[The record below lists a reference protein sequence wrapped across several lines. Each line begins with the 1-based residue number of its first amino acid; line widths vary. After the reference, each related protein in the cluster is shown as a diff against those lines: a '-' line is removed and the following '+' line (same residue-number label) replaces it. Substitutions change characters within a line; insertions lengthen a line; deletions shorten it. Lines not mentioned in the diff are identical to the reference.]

1 MSINI
6 SVPGGTENP
15 DLKPRIT
22 VLGVGGAGGNA
33 VNNMI
38 SKELQGVDFV
48 VANTDAQALVR
59 AKTDRRVQLGQDV
72 TEGLGAG
79 SRPDVGRIAA
89 EESLERAME
98 ELDGAHMCFI
108 AAGMGGGTGT
118 GAAPVLA
125 KAAKERGILTV
136 AVVTKPFQFEG
147 SHRMRIAEAG
157 IQDLENYVDTL
168 IIIPNQNLFR
178 IANEN
183 TTFADAFAMA
193 DEVLYS
199 GVRGVTDLMTMPGL
213 INLDFAD
220 IRSVMGEMGKAMM
233 GTGEA
238 QGERRALEAA
248 EAAINNPLLDDSSM
262 KGAKGVLI
270 NITGGM
276 DITLFEVDEAANR
289 IRDEVDQ
296 DAHIIIGSAF
306 DNELDGLMRVSVVAT
321 GIDSAAA
328 EQPRPQ
334 VLTVSN
340 ATARKPEAPATP
352 KAPEPVR
359 RVPAAAAAPAAATP
373 AAPGTKSEEP
383 AAAAPRPVAPA
394 VPKPAAAVAAP
405 AEQEL
410 PMAEPEGEED
420 SASPAFEI
428 ADKAVAET
436 KTEVAAR
443 AEAPVEEEATA
454 PEAETSVEE
463 TTEDTEPEVAEDKA
477 DAEDVAPKATPKV
490 GAIDAFIPKPAVG
503 IKGEAKEVA
512 EHADPLAEADL
523 VNGGK
528 EPADRKPISKGKSSL
543 FELVTGTGKAAID
556 RVRGSSDRPQTVGAP
571 AADKGETKAE
581 SSMPAAPV
589 VSPGPVGGMRTT
601 AQAATQMAPQPT
613 LGGLDPQDRIQESQD
628 EDEDLLD
635 IPAFLRRQA
644 N

>member
-6 SVPGGTENP
+6 SVPGGTDAP

-89 EESLERAME
+89 EESLERVME

-157 IQDLENYVDTL
+157 IQDLESYVDTL

-306 DNELDGLMRVSVVAT
+306 DQDLDGLMRVSVVAT

-340 ATARKPEAPATP
+340 ATARKPEAPALP
-352 KAPEPVR
+352 KMPEPVR

-373 AAPGTKSEEP
+373 AAKPEEAPAP

-394 VPKPAAAVAAP
+394 VPKPAAAAAP

-410 PMAEPEGEED
+410 PMEEPKAEED
-420 SASPAFEI
+420 DAAPAFEI
-428 ADKAVAET
+428 ADKAVAES
-436 KTEVAAR
+436 ESDVEAEAEAPVAEEAAPEPE
-443 AEAPVEEEATA
+443 AEAPVEEVA
-454 PEAETSVEE
+454 EAEEAEAVEE
-463 TTEDTEPEVAEDKA
+463 DDEAEN
-477 DAEDVAPKATPKV
+477 VAPAATPKV

-503 IKGEAKEVA
+503 TKDEAKEVA
-512 EHADPLAEADL
+512 EHADPMAEADL

-556 RVRGSSDRPQTVGAP
+556 RVRGTSERPQSVDGP
-571 AADKGETKAE
+571 AIDKGEPKAE
-581 SSMPAAPV
+581 RSMPAAPAA
-589 VSPGPVGGMRTT
+589 PQGPVGGMRTA
-601 AQAATQMAPQPT
+601 AQAAPQMAPQPT
-613 LGGLDPQDRIQESQD
+613 LGGLDPQDRIQESHD

>member
-6 SVPGGTENP
+6 SVPGDDNAP

-38 SKELQGVDFV
+38 ASELQGVDFV

-59 AKTDRRVQLGQDV
+59 AKTDRRVQLGADV

-89 EESLERAME
+89 EESLEKVME
-98 ELDGAHMCFI
+98 ELEGAHMVFV

-118 GAAPVLA
+118 GAAPVIA

-157 IQDLENYVDTL
+157 IQDLESYVDTL

-178 IANEN
+178 IANET
-183 TTFADAFAMA
+183 TTFADAFNMA

-238 QGERRALEAA
+238 SGERRSLEAA

-262 KGAKGVLI
+262 KGARGVLI

-289 IRDEVDQ
+289 IRSEVDQ

-306 DNELDGLMRVSVVAT
+306 DKELDGLMRVSVVAT
-321 GIDSAAA
+321 GIDAAAA
-328 EQPRPQ
+328 EAPRPQ
-334 VLTVSN
+334 VLTVSDRI
-340 ATARKPEAPATP
+340 APKTVPEAPEAEKTDQSP
-352 KAPEPVR
+352 IR
-359 RVPAAAAAPAAATP
+359 RVAAAQPAAAAEEPASGDAAPQRVVLKAKPAAADDVEEEAPKPAADAEAEIEAEADDDTQFEIRDDNPRPAAAAA
-373 AAPGTKSEEP
+373 
-383 AAAAPRPVAPA
+383 
-394 VPKPAAAVAAP
+394 
-405 AEQEL
+405 
-410 PMAEPEGEED
+410 
-420 SASPAFEI
+420 SADDAS
-428 ADKAVAET
+428 DD
-436 KTEVAAR
+436 
-443 AEAPVEEEATA
+443 A
-454 PEAETSVEE
+454 PE
-463 TTEDTEPEVAEDKA
+463 PVAEDDA
-477 DAEDVAPKATPKV
+477 DDDAKSADDITDGDEAQEAIEEASAPAPAATPKV
-490 GAIDAFIPKPAVG
+490 GATDAFIPKPAAAAG
-503 IKGEAKEVA
+503 DRKPDVA
-512 EHADPLAEADL
+512 DSADPMAEAAL

-528 EPADRKPISKGKSSL
+528 QPAEQTGGKSKSSL
-543 FELVTGTGKAAID
+543 FELVTGTGKAAINKVTGNKRD
-556 RVRGSSDRPQTVGAP
+556 DAVSSTPAVSRPDSGSEPKAERTSPSLKPIGGAP
-571 AADKGETKAE
+571 AAISA
-581 SSMPAAPV
+581 
-589 VSPGPVGGMRTT
+589 GG
-601 AQAATQMAPQPT
+601 AQAAPQPA
-613 LGGLDPQDRIQESQD
+613 LGGLEPDDRIQENADD
-628 EDEDLLD
+628 EEDLLD

>member
-6 SVPGGTENP
+6 GVPGDENAA

-38 SKELQGVDFV
+38 ASELQGVDFV
-48 VANTDAQALVR
+48 VANTDAQALIR
-59 AKTDRRVQLGQDV
+59 AKTDRRVQLGADV

-89 EESLERAME
+89 EESLEKVME
-98 ELDGAHMCFI
+98 ELEGAHMVFV

-118 GAAPVLA
+118 GAAPVIA

-157 IQDLENYVDTL
+157 IQDLESFVDTL

-178 IANEN
+178 IANES
-183 TTFADAFAMA
+183 TTFADAFGMA

-238 QGERRALEAA
+238 SGDRRSLEAA

-262 KGAKGVLI
+262 KGARGVLI

-289 IRDEVDQ
+289 IRSEVDQ

-306 DNELDGLMRVSVVAT
+306 DKELDGLMRVSVVAT
-321 GIDSAAA
+321 GIDSVAA
-328 EQPRPQ
+328 EAPRPQ
-334 VLTVSN
+334 VLTVSERV
-340 ATARKPEAPATP
+340 APRTMPEAP
-352 KAPEPVR
+352 KAETTEEVPVR
-359 RVPAAAAAPAAATP
+359 RVPAAQ
-373 AAPGTKSEEP
+373 P
-383 AAAAPRPVAPA
+383 AAAAEPEAAAKPTGVGPQRVMLSAKAAAVETSEPEALKPAAAEMTEAKAEDAPSFEIRDDS
-394 VPKPAAAVAAP
+394 PKPAAAVVD
-405 AEQEL
+405 
-410 PMAEPEGEED
+410 EED
-420 SASPAFEI
+420 DATPADVSSEIIEEASEDLGATEV
-428 ADKAVAET
+428 VAEE
-436 KTEVAAR
+436 K
-443 AEAPVEEEATA
+443 AEEQV
-454 PEAETSVEE
+454 
-463 TTEDTEPEVAEDKA
+463 PEVAPA
-477 DAEDVAPKATPKV
+477 ATPKV
-490 GAIDAFIPKPAVG
+490 GATDAFIPKPAAAIAG
-503 IKGEAKEVA
+503 NSAPNVA
-512 EHADPLAEADL
+512 ESADPMAEAAL

-528 EPADRKPISKGKSSL
+528 QSAEPTAGKPKSSL
-543 FELVTGTGKAAID
+543 FELVTGTGKAAINKVTGNKRPADAVSSTPAAITPD
-556 RVRGSSDRPQTVGAP
+556 RGTDTKSEVAPSLHPMGGGAP
-571 AADKGETKAE
+571 AAI
-581 SSMPAAPV
+581 S
-589 VSPGPVGGMRTT
+589 VGG
-601 AQAATQMAPQPT
+601 AQAAPQQA
-613 LGGLDPQDRIQESQD
+613 LGGLEPEDRIQESND
-628 EDEDLLD
+628 EEEDLLD

>member
-6 SVPGGTENP
+6 SVPGGGDSPE
-15 DLKPRIT
+15 LKPRIT

-38 SKELQGVDFV
+38 AKELQGVDFV

-59 AKTDRRVQLGQDV
+59 AKTDRRVQLGADV

-89 EESLERAME
+89 EESLDKVMA
-98 ELDGAHMCFI
+98 ELDGAHMVFV

-118 GAAPVLA
+118 GAAPAIA

-157 IQDLENYVDTL
+157 IQDLESFVDTL

-220 IRSVMGEMGKAMM
+220 IRAVMGEMGKAMM

-289 IRDEVDQ
+289 IRDEVDN

-306 DNELDGLMRVSVVAT
+306 DKELDGLMRVSVVAT
-321 GIDSAAA
+321 GIDAVAS
-328 EQPRPQ
+328 EMPRPQ
-334 VLTVSN
+334 VLTVSD
-340 ATARKPEAPATP
+340 APQVRQIKPEAP
-352 KAPEPVR
+352 KASDEPVR
-359 RVPAAAAAPAAATP
+359 RVPAAQPSAAETPKPAAAAAETDTAATADAGEAETQSDIEDAPAFEIKDAPRPAAAAAEEEVAASELQAVADEAGDAEDDTVAEEAAPAAAE
-373 AAPGTKSEEP
+373 APVP
-383 AAAAPRPVAPA
+383 AAAAEDDA
-394 VPKPAAAVAAP
+394 PKPAAA
-405 AEQEL
+405 
-410 PMAEPEGEED
+410 
-420 SASPAFEI
+420 
-428 ADKAVAET
+428 
-436 KTEVAAR
+436 
-443 AEAPVEEEATA
+443 AEA
-454 PEAETSVEE
+454 EAEVH
-463 TTEDTEPEVAEDKA
+463 VA
-477 DAEDVAPKATPKV
+477 ATPKV
-490 GAIDAFIPKPAVG
+490 GAEEAFIPKPAAG
-503 IKGEAKEVA
+503 LDDDAGDIAAK
-512 EHADPLAEADL
+512 ADPMAEADL
-523 VNGGK
+523 INGGK
-528 EPADRKPISKGKSSL
+528 EPEEKKPAAKSKSSL

-556 RVRGSSDRPQTVGAP
+556 RVTGGQR
-571 AADKGETKAE
+571 AE
-581 SSMPAAPV
+581 PAAPARDTGEPKAERIMAPSGGGSRAAV
-589 VSPGPVGGMRTT
+589 GQSGP
-601 AQAATQMAPQPT
+601 QAMPQPT
-613 LGGLDPQDRIQESQD
+613 LGGLEPEDRIQESADD
-628 EDEDLLD
+628 EDDLLD

>member
-6 SVPGGTENP
+6 SVPGDGGTPE
-15 DLKPRIT
+15 LKPRIT

-38 SKELQGVDFV
+38 AKELQGVDFV

-59 AKTDRRVQLGQDV
+59 SKTDRRVQLGADV

-89 EESLERAME
+89 EESMDKVMDELE
-98 ELDGAHMCFI
+98 GAHMVFV

-118 GAAPVLA
+118 GAAPMIA

-147 SHRMRIAEAG
+147 SHRMRIADAG
-157 IQDLENYVDTL
+157 IQDLESYVDTL

-178 IANEN
+178 IANES

-220 IRSVMGEMGKAMM
+220 IRAVMGEMGKAMM

-238 QGERRALEAA
+238 EGERRALEAA

-270 NITGGM
+270 NITGGR

-289 IRDEVDQ
+289 IRGEVDH

-306 DNELDGLMRVSVVAT
+306 DSELDGMMRVSVVAT
-321 GIDSAAA
+321 GIDAAAA

-334 VLTVSN
+334 ILTVN
-340 ATARKPEAPATP
+340 EPAPVRTVKPEPPKAAATP
-352 KAPEPVR
+352 DAAELPVR
-359 RVPAAAAAPAAATP
+359 RVPAAQAPTLDPTTNTPLPAAVVAAAVSEDIAETAPAEDEPQAPMFEISDAKPAAAAEIETPEPESEPEPAAETVQPTETP
-373 AAPGTKSEEP
+373 AEP
-383 AAAAPRPVAPA
+383 AAAA
-394 VPKPAAAVAAP
+394 
-405 AEQEL
+405 
-410 PMAEPEGEED
+410 
-420 SASPAFEI
+420 
-428 ADKAVAET
+428 
-436 KTEVAAR
+436 
-443 AEAPVEEEATA
+443 EEA
-454 PEAETSVEE
+454 EE
-463 TTEDTEPEVAEDKA
+463 
-477 DAEDVAPKATPKV
+477 AEDVAAEAADEEVPPPATPKL
-490 GAIDAFIPKPAVG
+490 GDKDAFIPKPAADTKPDKLNVS
-503 IKGEAKEVA
+503 ES
-512 EHADPLAEADL
+512 ADPMAEAAL

-528 EPADRKPISKGKSSL
+528 ASEGESSGRKGKMSL
-543 FELVTGTGKAAID
+543 FELVTGTGRAAVEKVTGGQKAEPVPARDSEPKAASTLNTGEPTTP
-556 RVRGSSDRPQTVGAP
+556 RVVVGQGS
-571 AADKGETKAE
+571 
-581 SSMPAAPV
+581 
-589 VSPGPVGGMRTT
+589 
-601 AQAATQMAPQPT
+601 AQAAPQPT
-613 LGGLDPQDRIQESQD
+613 LGGLDPDDRPVESAD
-628 EDEDLLD
+628 EDDLLD

>member
-6 SVPGGTENP
+6 SVPGGEDTPE
-15 DLKPRIT
+15 LKPRIT

-38 SKELQGVDFV
+38 AKELQGVDFV

-59 AKTDRRVQLGQDV
+59 AKTDRRVQLGADV

-89 EESLERAME
+89 EESLDKVMA
-98 ELDGAHMCFI
+98 ELDGAHMVFI

-118 GAAPVLA
+118 GAAPAIA

-238 QGERRALEAA
+238 SGERRSLEAA

-262 KGAKGVLI
+262 QGAKGVLI

-289 IRDEVDQ
+289 IRSEVDN

-306 DNELDGLMRVSVVAT
+306 DKELDGTMRVSVVAT
-321 GIDSAAA
+321 GIDAVAS

-334 VLTVSN
+334 VLTVSE
-340 ATARKPEAPATP
+340 TPTVRQIKPEAP
-352 KAPEPVR
+352 KAEEMPAR
-359 RVPAAAAAPAAATP
+359 RVPAAQPAAVATETRPAAATEADQPTPAAAADEPAADSGADHGIEEASAFEIKDAPRPAAAAELEEEADSDLKAVADEAGEEIAEADGAPAQPAASKPAAAEEDEPAAAPAAAEQT
-373 AAPGTKSEEP
+373 TET
-383 AAAAPRPVAPA
+383 PVA
-394 VPKPAAAVAAP
+394 
-405 AEQEL
+405 
-410 PMAEPEGEED
+410 
-420 SASPAFEI
+420 
-428 ADKAVAET
+428 
-436 KTEVAAR
+436 
-443 AEAPVEEEATA
+443 
-454 PEAETSVEE
+454 
-463 TTEDTEPEVAEDKA
+463 
-477 DAEDVAPKATPKV
+477 ATPKM
-490 GAIDAFIPKPAVG
+490 GATDVFIPKPAAGVADEG
-503 IKGEAKEVA
+503 REVA
-512 EHADPLAEADL
+512 EKADPMAEADL
-523 VNGGK
+523 INGGK
-528 EPADRKPISKGKSSL
+528 VPSDKKPAKSKSSL

-556 RVRGSSDRPQTVGAP
+556 RVTGGQRAEAP
-571 AADKGETKAE
+571 APRDNGEPKAE
-581 SSMPAAPV
+581 RIMTPSGGGGRAAVGQSVPQSM
-589 VSPGPVGGMRTT
+589 
-601 AQAATQMAPQPT
+601 PQPT
-613 LGGLDPQDRIQESQD
+613 LGGLDPQDRIQESAED
-628 EDEDLLD
+628 EDDLLD

>member
-6 SVPGGTENP
+6 SVPGGGDSPE
-15 DLKPRIT
+15 LKPRIT

-38 SKELQGVDFV
+38 AKELQGVDFV

-59 AKTDRRVQLGQDV
+59 AKTDRRVQLGADV

-89 EESLERAME
+89 EESLDKVMA
-98 ELDGAHMCFI
+98 ELDGAHMVFV

-118 GAAPVLA
+118 GAAPAIA

-157 IQDLENYVDTL
+157 IQDLESFVDTL

-238 QGERRALEAA
+238 SGERRAMEAA

-289 IRDEVDQ
+289 IRSEVDG

-306 DNELDGLMRVSVVAT
+306 DTELDGLMRVSVVAT
-321 GIDSAAA
+321 GIDSVAA

-334 VLTVSN
+334 VLTVSE
-340 ATARKPEAPATP
+340 TPTVRHIKPEAP
-352 KAPEPVR
+352 KAPEATEPAR
-359 RVPAAAAAPAAATP
+359 RVPAAQPAVQPAAAER
-373 AAPGTKSEEP
+373 A
-383 AAAAPRPVAPA
+383 
-394 VPKPAAAVAAP
+394 PKPAAA
-405 AEQEL
+405 AESET
-410 PMAEPEGEED
+410 AGTPEKDDAIDE
-420 SASPAFEI
+420 APAFEI
-428 ADKAVAET
+428 ADT
-436 KTEVAAR
+436 PRPAAAA
-443 AEAPVEEEATA
+443 AEAPETAASDDDTDADDTDADASAPIAAEVEEEDLPKPAA
-454 PEAETSVEE
+454 AAEEPEA
-463 TTEDTEPEVAEDKA
+463 PVAA
-477 DAEDVAPKATPKV
+477 APKL
-490 GAIDAFIPKPAVG
+490 GAADAFIPKPAVG
-503 IKGEAKEVA
+503 LGDNAGDIADK
-512 EHADPLAEADL
+512 ADPLAEADL
-523 VNGGK
+523 INGGK
-528 EPADRKPISKGKSSL
+528 EPEEKKPAAKSKSSL

-556 RVRGSSDRPQTVGAP
+556 RVTGGQR
-571 AADKGETKAE
+571 AE
-581 SSMPAAPV
+581 PAAPRDNGEPKAERIMTP
-589 VSPGPVGGMRTT
+589 SGGGGRAAVGQS
-601 AQAATQMAPQPT
+601 APQAMPQPT
-613 LGGLDPQDRIQESQD
+613 LGGLEPEDRIQEVADD
-628 EDEDLLD
+628 EDDLLD

>member
-6 SVPGGTENP
+6 SVPEGADTPE
-15 DLKPRIT
+15 LKPRIT

-59 AKTDRRVQLGQDV
+59 AKTDRRVQLGADV

-89 EESLERAME
+89 EESLEKVMA
-98 ELDGAHMCFI
+98 ELDGAHMCFV

-118 GAAPVLA
+118 GAAPVIA

-157 IQDLENYVDTL
+157 IQDLESYVDTL

-238 QGERRALEAA
+238 NGERRALEAA

-289 IRDEVDQ
+289 IRDEVDN

-306 DNELDGLMRVSVVAT
+306 DQELDGLMRVSVVAT
-321 GIDSAAA
+321 GIDAVAS

-334 VLTVSN
+334 VLTVSERVEPR
-340 ATARKPEAPATP
+340 TIKPEAP
-352 KAPEPVR
+352 KVEPAEPAR
-359 RVPAAAAAPAAATP
+359 RVPAAQPAPAAV
-373 AAPGTKSEEP
+373 EEM
-383 AAAAPRPVAPA
+383 
-394 VPKPAAAVAAP
+394 PKPAAAAAEEP
-405 AEQEL
+405 AEEK
-410 PMAEPEGEED
+410 AETGQDAQTDIED
-420 SASPAFEI
+420 APAFEI
-428 ADKAVAET
+428 KDTPRPAAAAADLEEEAESDLKAVADEAAEDIEDALPPE
-436 KTEVAAR
+436 TEVAPKPAAAAA
-443 AEAPVEEEATA
+443 AEDEALKPA
-454 PEAETSVEE
+454 ASAE
-463 TTEDTEPEVAEDKA
+463 EPETPVA
-477 DAEDVAPKATPKV
+477 ATPKV
-490 GAIDAFIPKPAVG
+490 GATDAFIPKPAAGVDED
-503 IKGEAKEVA
+503 KREVA
-512 EHADPLAEADL
+512 EKADPMAEADL
-523 VNGGK
+523 INGGK
-528 EPADRKPISKGKSSL
+528 EPEEKKPAAKSKSSL

-556 RVRGSSDRPQTVGAP
+556 RVTGSGQRTEAPQP
-571 AADKGETKAE
+571 AAGNGEPKAE
-581 SSMPAAPV
+581 RTMTPSGGGGRAAV
-589 VSPGPVGGMRTT
+589 GQSGP
-601 AQAATQMAPQPT
+601 QAMPQPT
-613 LGGLDPQDRIQESQD
+613 LGGLDPEDRIQESAD
-628 EDEDLLD
+628 DDDDMLD

>member
-6 SVPGGTENP
+6 SVPGGGDTSE
-15 DLKPRIT
+15 LKPRIT

-59 AKTDRRVQLGQDV
+59 AKTDRRVQLGADV

-89 EESLERAME
+89 EESLDKVMA
-98 ELDGAHMCFI
+98 ELEGAHMVFI

-118 GAAPVLA
+118 GAAPAIA

-136 AVVTKPFQFEG
+136 AVVTKPFHFEG

-238 QGERRALEAA
+238 SGERRAMEAA

-289 IRDEVDQ
+289 IRGEVDN

-306 DNELDGLMRVSVVAT
+306 DKELDGLMRVSVVAT
-321 GIDSAAA
+321 GIDSVAS

-334 VLTVSN
+334 ILTVSQPSM
-340 ATARKPEAPATP
+340 ARSIRTETPDVLARRAPAAQP
-352 KAPEPVR
+352 AVAAAESK
-359 RVPAAAAAPAAATP
+359 PAAAAAEPAAEEPIVDASDEQMIEDAPAFQIKDTP
-373 AAPGTKSEEP
+373 RP
-383 AAAAPRPVAPA
+383 AAAAEEAPFEAHAQTDVEDDSEEVTEPMSVDSDDAPVPA
-394 VPKPAAAVAAP
+394 FVRPAAAAEVEEPVAA
-405 AEQEL
+405 A
-410 PMAEPEGEED
+410 
-420 SASPAFEI
+420 
-428 ADKAVAET
+428 
-436 KTEVAAR
+436 
-443 AEAPVEEEATA
+443 
-454 PEAETSVEE
+454 
-463 TTEDTEPEVAEDKA
+463 
-477 DAEDVAPKATPKV
+477 PKV
-490 GAIDAFIPKPAVG
+490 GATDAFIPRPAVG
-503 IKGEAKEVA
+503 IEDAGSDISKNG
-512 EHADPLAEADL
+512 DPMAEAAL
-523 VNGGK
+523 INGGK
-528 EPADRKPISKGKSSL
+528 EPEEKKPAAKTKTSL

-556 RVRGSSDRPQTVGAP
+556 RVTGGSRHEIAAP
-571 AADKGETKAE
+571 ARESGETKSE
-581 SSMPAAPV
+581 RI
-589 VSPGPVGGMRTT
+589 VSPSGGGRAVGASMA
-601 AQAATQMAPQPT
+601 AQAMPQPT
-613 LGGLDPQDRIQESQD
+613 LGGLVPEDRIQEAVD
-628 EDEDLLD
+628 DDADLLD